1 MKLNVNNQEIE
12 TQVTN
17 LLELAGELGL
27 PDKGVAI
34 GVDRRVLPRGSW
46 EECKLTEGMQILVIN
61 AVFGG

>member
-34 GVDRRVLPRGSW
+34 AVDRRVLPRGSW
-46 EECKLTEGMQILVIN
+46 EECS
-61 AVFGG
+61 

>member
-12 TQVTN
+12 T
-17 LLELAGELGL
+17 LELAGELGL

-34 GVDRRVLPRGSW
+34 AVDRRVLPRGSW